1 MKKMLILMIAVSFV
15 AVAAMSVVANDKG
28 PAEITLE
35 ASMGTVTFNHAA
47 HQERN
52 ADCTTCHHQGEFTT
66 CHSCHDGKGVAPKAK
81 KAFHNNCKGCH
92 AELKSGPTKCKECH
106 IK

>member
-1 MKKMLILMIAVSFV
+1 MKKLMILLLAASLV

-28 PAEITLE
+28 PAEITLK
-35 ASMGTVTFNHAA
+35 ASMGAVTFNHAA

-52 ADCTTCHHQGEFTT
+52 ADCTTCHHQGEFTN
-66 CHSCHDGKGVAPKAK
+66 CHSCHDGKAAPKAK
-81 KAFHNNCKGCH
+81 KVFHDNCKGCH
-92 AELKSGPTKCKECH
+92 VQMKSGPTKCKECH